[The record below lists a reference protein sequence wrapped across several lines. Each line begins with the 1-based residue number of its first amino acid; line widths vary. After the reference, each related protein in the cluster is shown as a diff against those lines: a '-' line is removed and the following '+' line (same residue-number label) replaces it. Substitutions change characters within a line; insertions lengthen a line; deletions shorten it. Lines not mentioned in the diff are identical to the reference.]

1 MMRRDPYHCLL
12 CGSHESSVVAELTS
26 AALARL
32 WSVCGREGLESLLE
46 RELGS
51 EAVALRACQS
61 CGFRA
66 FPPDTAGSGAF
77 YEALEDPTYYNG
89 DKEEFRV
96 AARVA
101 SERGFRRIL
110 DVGCGRGA
118 FLDLAKANGCE
129 TFGTELNR
137 PAVEAA
143 RARGHEIVVG
153 YLDDVPVASGK
164 FDFIA
169 LFQVIEH
176 VPAPI
181 SVISKARDMLEKGG
195 RIFVAVPNECGVPG
209 LANFSPYQWPPHH
222 ISRWRR
228 SDLIRLGV
236 ACGMEMELYG
246 ADGLTGAEIR
256 HYASLDFET
265 RAALGLSA
273 SSARLTAIKILAKA
287 FRALGG
293 DRLHLKRGHS
303 HWAMFRKARE

>member
-1 MMRRDPYHCLL
+1 MRRSPYECLL
-12 CGSHESSVVAELTS
+12 CGSHDSSVAAELTY
-26 AALARL
+26 AELARL
-32 WSVCGREGLESLLE
+32 WSVCGRGGLEALLE
-46 RELGS
+46 RELGT
-51 EAVALRACQS
+51 EAVALRACQA
-61 CGFRA
+61 CGFLA
-66 FPPDTAGSGAF
+66 FPPGTAGSGAF
-77 YEALEDPTYYNG
+77 YEALEDATYYNG
-89 DKEEFRV
+89 DKREFHV
-96 AARVA
+96 AAGVA
-101 SERGFRRIL
+101 CERGFRKIL

-118 FLDLAKANGCE
+118 FLDLAKANGSE

-143 RARGHEIVVG
+143 RAKGHAIVEG
-153 YLDDVPVASGK
+153 YLDDVPAAHGK

-181 SVISKARDMLEKGG
+181 AVISKARDMLELEG
-195 RIFVAVPNECGVPG
+195 RIFVAVPNERGVPG

-228 SDLIRLGV
+228 SDLIRLGQ

-265 RAALGLSA
+265 RTALGLPVSP
-273 SSARLTAIKILAKA
+273 ARLFAIKALAKA
-287 FRALGG
+287 FRGLGG

-303 HWAMFRKARE
+303 HWAMFRKTQG